1 MTALWRAL
9 QDLARLLDRHYLAAK
24 AGDLLHRSLRRR
36 VSQVMLAFSAG
47 LLGARAQDGESAGL
61 AAVVACACGLLALSL
76 QIWATQALGKRLSY
90 AHAHGGFLLKDRKKS
105 ELLDDL
111 PRLWRR
117 VYALDVALAFPDR
130 KARKKMRKYVRHL
143 ERKARGNAPETRRF
157 DLGYLLAHERAS
169 LALLS
174 PGAFRAAA
182 EYELKTTHPQQAQ
195 DARLGFSLAL
205 LEDALDATALE
216 KAARA
221 ASNASWPTTPWPQP
235 GPLCMK
241 LFRYTGAACTSCRT
255 PSGRYL
261 QAFWRRNVAL
271 ALEARAG
278 RLLQD
283 LHRRYR
289 TGRID
294 AQDLLWQDSEALFH
308 LSLAVASDGQ
318 PPIAQAIRDGMTDE
332 ARRVYSKDSRTVKRL
347 VRRMHGFDLVQAS
360 LLLAARDPAYAEALG
375 SGQNPDSPRQGPPDP
390 YLDLALAG
398 AGRAD
403 ARRLRQACARGKR
416 ETDRE
421 RLQALRLRRELA
433 AWETGLRPGARLGA
447 IAP

>member
-1 MTALWRAL
+1 M
-9 QDLARLLDRHYLAAK
+9 
-24 AGDLLHRSLRRR
+24 
-36 VSQVMLAFSAG
+36 
-47 LLGARAQDGESAGL
+47 
-61 AAVVACACGLLALSL
+61 
-76 QIWATQALGKRLSY
+76 GKRLSY
-90 AHAHGGFLLKDRKKS
+90 ARAHGGFLLKDRKKS

-143 ERKARGNAPETRRF
+143 ERKARGSAPETRRF

-174 PGAFRAAA
+174 PRAFRAAA

-205 LEDALDATALE
+205 LEDALDATALGE
-216 KAARA
+216 GSESSLERQLAHDALASARTA
-221 ASNASWPTTPWPQP
+221 LHEAFPMHRRCLHVLSDA
-235 GPLCMK
+235 LR
-241 LFRYTGAACTSCRT
+241 RY
-255 PSGRYL
+255 P

-294 AQDLLWQDSEALFH
+294 AQDLLWQDGEALFH
-308 LSLAVASDGQ
+308 LSLAVACDGQ

-332 ARRVYSKDSRTVKRL
+332 ARRVYSGNPRTVKRL

-375 SGQNPDSPRQGPPDP
+375 SGQDPDSPRQGPPDP

-398 AGRAD
+398 AGKAD

-416 ETDRE
+416 ETNRE

-433 AWETGLRPGARLGA
+433 AWELDHALAHALTLCALTDDEKEDPWPETTTRP
-447 IAP
+447 